1 MKKVILLLLLFVSM
15 FFTYEMTA
23 QITTNPDTVCV
34 GTIGEPYWV
43 ANTVGSS
50 YNWVVSG
57 GGGILQTGQGTNS
70 ITVDWGNTPGLYTGA
85 ITVTETDLNGCIGTA
100 VILDIYL
107 LQPAA
112 TQIGPFCKG
121 DPCVAL
127 VGTPAGGVW
136 TGTGVV
142 LNGAT
147 YEFCP
152 LALAAGTYTLTY
164 TIAGCSTTM
173 DVIVNP
179 SPVTGPIFHN

>member
-1 MKKVILLLLLFVSM
+1 MKKIILTLFCTLM
-15 FFTYEMTA
+15 FFTYEVFSQTS
-23 QITTNPDTVCV
+23 INPDTVCV

-43 ANTVGSS
+43 ANTAGSS

-85 ITVTETDLNGCIGTA
+85 ITVTETDLNGCIGTP